1 MSSETFS
8 EMMQCFM
15 MMTITL

>member
-1 MSSETFS
+1 MLSETFS

-15 MMTITL
+15 MTTITL